1 MNIVKKILFQNK
13 QWSEGRFKTFGFKRD
28 IFEKVWR
35 DLNTKLIA
43 LITGPRR
50 VGKSVLLKQIA
61 NELIVSKK
69 ISPKQILFYE
79 FAQNDDEDTIWDVF
93 EYFTKEMADPRLP
106 IFIFFDEIQY
116 VNGYESMI
124 KNIYDNQDSCKIFI
138 TGSLSLSYKKRMSE
152 SLTGRFFSYKLFP
165 LNFLEFIKLHKP
177 SSLDIYNKTI
187 KEDDKFKRE
196 YQLSILN
203 ADFREFLIS
212 GRYPEAFGLSSEQN
226 KIYLS
231 NIINQSLN
239 EDAYAYFR
247 IEKPSIMNSLFEYIR
262 QNNGGLL
269 SINKLSSLTGSSNK
283 TISTYLDILEL
294 MGIVYIVYN
303 STNPLIKNQSSKK
316 AYINSSFAFD
326 NTKLDVSTALGFAV
340 ESYILER
347 LLEKGEIVT
356 FWRKREKE
364 IDFLIP
370 SKKIGYEIKFRP
382 NVPTLKHAI
391 KDYEIETVSLNE
403 KVPACLF

>member
-1 MNIVKKILFQNK
+1 MNKIEKIVFQND
-13 QWSEGRFKTFGFKRD
+13 QWHTGKFKTFGFKRD

-69 ISPKQILFYE
+69 VSPKQILFYE
-79 FAQNDDEDTIWDVF
+79 FAQKDNGDTIWNVF
-93 EYFTKEMADPRLP
+93 NYFIKEIADPRLP

-124 KNIYDNQDSCKIFI
+124 KMIYDNKDSCKIFI

-165 LNFLEFIKLHKP
+165 LNFLEFIKLNKP
-177 SSLDIYNKTI
+177 SSLDIYYKAI
-187 KEDDKFKRE
+187 KEEDRFRRE

-203 ADFREFLIS
+203 ADFREFLVS

-226 KIYLS
+226 KTYLL

-294 MGIVYIVYN
+294 MGITYIVYN

-326 NTKLDVSTALGFAV
+326 NTKLDMSTAFGFAV

-370 SKKIGYEIKFRP
+370 KKKIGYEVKFRID
-382 NVPTLKHAI
+382 VPTLKYTI
-391 KDYEIETVSLNE
+391 KDFDIELISLNG
-403 KVPACLF
+403 KTPACLF